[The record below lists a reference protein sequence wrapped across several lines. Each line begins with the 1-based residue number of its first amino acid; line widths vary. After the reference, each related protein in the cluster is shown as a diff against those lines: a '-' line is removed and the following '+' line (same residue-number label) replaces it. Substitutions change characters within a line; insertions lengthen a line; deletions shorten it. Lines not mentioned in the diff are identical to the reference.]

1 MLIGGMSVGSTFWTY
16 IPIMGSHTKW
26 GNVTEPPGLDYMNM
40 GIQENKCQMRKKSKE
55 ITITRT
61 EENCLLRNDS
71 TESEGTQS

>member
-1 MLIGGMSVGSTFWTY
+1 MSVGSTFWTY

-26 GNVTEPPGLDYMNM
+26 GNITEPPGGLDYMYM
-40 GIQENKCQMRKKSKE
+40 GIQESKCQMRKTSE
-55 ITITRT
+55 ELTITCT